1 MEILALLLI
10 VGVVLLFVIPTKKFK
25 GSTDHAARAPG
36 CTCTN
41 ITRWSMDV
49 DNNCPI
55 HGDWCEPLY
64 PIEEIKAAGE
74 KERAYIK
81 AGREYNKI
89 LNDKWNR
96 E

>member
-10 VGVVLLFVIPTKKFK
+10 VGVVLLFVIPIKKFK

-41 ITRWSMDV
+41 ITRWGMDI
-49 DNNCPI
+49 DINCPI

-64 PIEEIKAAGE
+64 PIEEIK
-74 KERAYIK
+74 K
-81 AGREYNKI
+81 AGLEYNKI
-89 LNDKWNR
+89 LKDKWH